1 MRPFV
6 LHSWSEIVM
15 PTQVANKLLAFE
27 NFFFVLEGLGKQNL
41 PADVTIGDYKMLGSQ
56 YCQLVMPLPPSSHA
70 ASLPDPERYCFAAAF
85 APQSRSPHQAPPL
98 FITHTF
104 IESFSYIYALL
115 SAFQA
120 ADTTRLQVTRQ
131 ISGSSIDWTLGYLIA
146 SLSAGGAAPKAAA
159 AWSPLIGILSFFLV
173 LVGAMLLKATYLPPP
188 PPHFSRQHNSLCRPS
203 SRLAATPAV
212 FLQCYLPPPLQTPM
226 LSSQYD
232 YHPPLA

>member
-1 MRPFV
+1 
-6 LHSWSEIVM
+6 M

-85 APQSRSPHQAPPL
+85 APQSRSPHQAPPF

-104 IESFSYIYALL
+104 IESFRYIYALL

-131 ISGSSIDWTLGYLIA
+131 ISGSSIDWSLGYLIA

-159 AWSPLIGILSFFLV
+159 AWSPLIGVLSFFLV
-173 LVGAMLLKATYLPPP
+173 LVGAMLLKATYVPPFPPP
-188 PPHFSRQHNSLCRPS
+188 PPHLTSPANTTHYAFPHPASQPLPLFFFSV
-203 SRLAATPAV
+203 T
-212 FLQCYLPPPLQTPM
+212 FPL
-226 LSSQYD
+226 LFK
-232 YHPPLA
+232 H